1 LGGLARGTRL
11 GKLGKRGKRGRI
23 EGMAAPRIVIT
34 GIGGYGRVHLENAR
48 RLEAEG
54 RLTIAALVDP
64 AVPDAYDTLDDALAL
79 GGIDVVVVATPLHT
93 HSDLAERAM
102 LAGADVLLE
111 KPPMPTLAEF
121 EHLLEVEARAGRAVQ
136 VGFQSLGSAAVG
148 ALRAD
153 ALGLGP
159 VERVAAHGLWSRDL
173 AYWARA
179 RWAGRRSLDGH
190 PVVDGVATNPLA
202 HSIATALRIAG
213 YDDAACVADIEI
225 DAYRVND
232 IEADDTTS
240 LRITGAGL
248 PTVTAA
254 LTLCAPPELVRA
266 DDRAAV
272 VTVHGGAASASLSY
286 TTDVVTS
293 GGEQR
298 AYDRRDLLEN
308 LLDHRADG
316 AELIVPLRSTGAF
329 MRVVE
334 AMRLAADAT
343 PIGPEHVTWQ
353 GEGPARYPLLDGIVP
368 TVLDCAERGLL
379 FRESGAPWARV

>member
-1 LGGLARGTRL
+1 
-11 GKLGKRGKRGRI
+11 
-23 EGMAAPRIVIT
+23 MATPRIVIT

-54 RLTIAALVDP
+54 ALTIAATVDP
-64 AVPDAYDTLDDALAL
+64 AVPEAYDTLDEALAL

-93 HSDLAERAM
+93 HSALAEQAM

-111 KPPMPTLAEF
+111 KPPVPTLAEF
-121 EHLLEVEARAGRAVQ
+121 EHLLAVEARTGRAVQ
-136 VGFQSLGSAAVG
+136 VGFQSLGSAAVA

-159 VERVAAHGLWSRDL
+159 VEHVAAHGLWSRDL
-173 AYWARA
+173 SYWARA
-179 RWAGRRSLDGH
+179 RWAGRRTLDGR

-213 YDDAACVADIEI
+213 YDDAAAVTGIEI

-272 VTVHGGAASASLSY
+272 VTVRGGAASASLSY
-286 TTDVVTS
+286 TTDVVTL

-298 AYDRRDLLEN
+298 AFDRADLLEN
-308 LLDHRADG
+308 LLAHRRGD
-316 AELIVPLRSTGAF
+316 AELIVPLRSTGTF

-353 GEGPARYPLLDGIVP
+353 GEGQTRHPLLDGIAP

-379 FRESGAPWARV
+379 FRESGAPWAQA